1 MVGLLELLHLV
12 SNSSD
17 NSGKVLM
24 IYVVLLITI
33 TWCVVDEFTL
43 ETPFFYSTKKRWNYL
58 KLMLHENKHLNVLWS
73 EIWNVLAGFLL

>member
-17 NSGKVLM
+17 NSSKVLM

-33 TWCVVDEFTL
+33 TWCEVDEFTL
-43 ETPFFYSTKKRWNYL
+43 ETPFFYSTKKR
-58 KLMLHENKHLNVLWS
+58 
-73 EIWNVLAGFLL
+73 